1 MAWWPSVRGLY
12 RSAPRTRGDEVED
25 EDRGL
30 ARDAGALADRGTS
43 LTATVFSI
51 LQDGI
56 LSNRYPQGAALPAEE
71 KLAQMF
77 GVSRVTVRAALAR
90 LAERGLV
97 ARRQGRGTFVLEQK
111 SHDRVSAPL
120 DDLLGHI
127 RQISAT
133 TRVAVLEYA
142 KTLAPDE
149 VWQTLGGT
157 RETEYLRIVRVR
169 YAGDKPLLYVTAYV
183 ALDGAA
189 APSRETLER
198 EPLHKALADG
208 GRRVVSGRQ
217 RIDAVL
223 SDPIISPLLD
233 IDVGAPLIRVR
244 HVHVAAD
251 GKPVATLEIL
261 ASPTHFEL
269 RSSLCGAHFA
279 G

>member
-1 MAWWPSVRGLY
+1 M
-12 RSAPRTRGDEVED
+12 RGDEVGD
-25 EDRGL
+25 EDRGS
-30 ARDAGALADRGTS
+30 AREPGAGADRGTS

-56 LSNRYPQGAALPAEE
+56 LSNRYPQGAVLPAEE

-77 GVSRVTVRAALAR
+77 GVSRVTIRAALAR

-111 SHDRVSAPL
+111 SHPRVSAPL

-127 RQISAT
+127 RKISAT
-133 TRVAVLEYA
+133 TRVVVHEYA
-142 KTLAPDE
+142 KTLAPDD
-149 VWQTLGGT
+149 VWQVLGGA
-157 RETEYLRIVRVR
+157 RESEYLRIVRVR
-169 YAGDKPLLYVTAYV
+169 YADDKPLLYVTAYV
-183 ALDGAA
+183 VLDGAA
-189 APSRETLER
+189 APMRETLER

-223 SDPIISPLLD
+223 SDPIVAPLLD

-261 ASPTHFEL
+261 ASPTRFEL
-269 RSSLCGAHFA
+269 RSPLGGSHF
-279 G
+279 GE